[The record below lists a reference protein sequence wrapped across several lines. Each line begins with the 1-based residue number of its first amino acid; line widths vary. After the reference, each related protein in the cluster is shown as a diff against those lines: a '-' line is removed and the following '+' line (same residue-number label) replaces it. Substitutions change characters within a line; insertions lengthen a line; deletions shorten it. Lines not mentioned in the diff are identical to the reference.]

1 MSKPFPDLKTDE
13 EAEDWLQNA
22 DLTEYDLSD
31 MKKVRFELAPKDAT
45 ISLRLPAALLATLKT
60 RAAEVNMPTQRF
72 IRVLIEAQ
80 LGAGM
85 GSGRVAL
92 ARTGGVGGPT
102 AAQSARSRLPDW
114 TSHSVGGLTVR
125 LRADT
130 AYQYR
135 VRCHEPRSRHG
146 HTSLNRLYPLPLSS
160 SSDIA
165 TGSSMTTWQHLP
177 RDQRKMK

>member
-72 IRVLIEAQ
+72 IRVLIEAP
-80 LGAGM
+80 AGDRRRE
-85 GSGRVAL
+85 SGR
-92 ARTGGVGGPT
+92 G
-102 AAQSARSRLPDW
+102 RLSP
-114 TSHSVGGLTVR
+114 GRGR
-125 LRADT
+125 RRAD
-130 AYQYR
+130 
-135 VRCHEPRSRHG
+135 
-146 HTSLNRLYPLPLSS
+146 
-160 SSDIA
+160 
-165 TGSSMTTWQHLP
+165 
-177 RDQRKMK
+177 